1 MASVFLPPA
10 PAPALVV
17 SLAGSFPGLG
27 VSAVRRS
34 SRSFSRWVCV
44 CSFAAYPVARAF
56 AGRAASAFFGPGS
69 FCVVRRVG
77 RRFRVSVP
85 CLPPR
90 SLFVA
95 LRPRFV
101 RVGRF
106 RVRFPGSSS
115 AAAAAVAAFASARLY
130 ALSSLLRGV
139 RSVGFSG
146 SRCPSSAAVAA
157 LGSVLSAVPRS
168 RCRVSVGCA
177 RGVDLSVRSAFA
189 GSRSLLVFSA
199 AAPRFARAGAVGAL
213 VLRSAACVQSVAPG
227 SRGLL
232 VVVPSGACPAGVR
245 PSRSFCGCGSGSWGS
260 AALAVGLG
268 RRVVVW
274 LPAGVVPP
282 SWCGFSWS
290 SLGSGWWLCSR
301 VSQVAVQ
308 LSLF

>member
-1 MASVFLPPA
+1 VVSSAVCA
-10 PAPALVV
+10 PGSRSVV

-27 VSAVRRS
+27 VCSVRRS
-34 SRSFSRWVCV
+34 VRSFSGWVCV
-44 CSFAAYPVARAF
+44 CSFASFAVARAF
-56 AGRAASAFFGPGS
+56 AARAASVFLGPGT

-85 CLPPR
+85 CCSRASVL
-90 SLFVA
+90 LA

-101 RVGRF
+101 RAGRF

-115 AAAAAVAAFASARLY
+115 SAVAAVAALAAARLCV
-130 ALSSLLRGV
+130 LSGLLRGV
-139 RSVGFSG
+139 SSVGFSG
-146 SRCPSSAAVAA
+146 SRSPSPAA
-157 LGSVLSAVPRS
+157 LSALAPVCAAVPRS
-168 RCRVSVGCA
+168 GCRVSVGCA
-177 RGVDLSVRSAFA
+177 RGVDAAVRGAFA

-213 VLRSAACVQSVAPG
+213 ALRSAACVRSVAPG
-227 SRGLL
+227 RRGLL

-245 PSRSFCGCGSGSWGS
+245 PGRSFRGCGSGSWGS

-282 SWCGFSWS
+282 AWAGFSWS
-290 SLGSGWWLCSR
+290 SLSSGWWLCSPLP
-301 VSQVAVQ
+301 AAPVQ